1 MKTFE
6 ERYTAWIDGKLSGVE
21 LTHFERELD
30 ATAPADKENVQ
41 QLGDFLR
48 QHSKAPTLA
57 NADFFTHQIMHRIAS
72 EGMQPPQ
79 SRRWKWSIPRLAWA
93 GALSL
98 LVAGVLFKT
107 IILPDVPKPAVD
119 PYFAEIVDVRTFDP
133 NISATPVY
141 DPKDNVT
148 VLWIEGLD
156 YLPASYK
163 LQ

>member
-6 ERYTAWIDGKLSGVE
+6 ERYTAWIDGKLSGSE
-21 LTHFERELD
+21 LAGFERELD
-30 ATAPADKENVQ
+30 ATAPPDKASAQ
-41 QLGDFLR
+41 QLGDLLR
-48 QHSKAPTLA
+48 RHSDAPALP

-72 EGMQPPQ
+72 ENPEPQ
-79 SRRWKWSIPRLAWA
+79 RRRSWSWSIPRLAWA

-98 LVAGVLFKT
+98 LLAGALFKT
-107 IILPDVPKPAVD
+107 IILPDVPKPVVD

-141 DPKDNVT
+141 NPKDNVT

>member
-1 MKTFE
+1 MKLSE
-6 ERYTAWIDGKLSGVE
+6 EKYTAWIDGTLSE
-21 LTHFERELD
+21 AEQAAFEHELD
-30 ATAPADKENVQ
+30 AAAKADKKEAH
-41 QLGDFLR
+41 QLGDLLR
-48 QHSKAPTLA
+48 RHAQAPPLG

-72 EGMQPPQ
+72 ESAAP
-79 SRRWKWSIPRLAWA
+79 RRKVWWNWSLPRLAWA

-98 LVAGVLFKT
+98 LIAGALFKT
-107 IILPDVPKPAVD
+107 IVWPDTARQNVD

-148 VLWIEGLD
+148 VLWLDGLD